1 MFESVSVDARRL
13 LIVTGFIAAVSW
25 GLIPVSIHLF
35 AQGRYPLVALFCAV
49 ICIGPILLYR
59 AGFAWLAFWGTFVLG
74 ALGLVCVLY
83 LPAPDMPQNL
93 FYVVLYILF
102 GLPVIPFLI
111 PWIRT
116 GELPAPAHNTLSR
129 TKQ

>member
-1 MFESVSVDARRL
+1 MLERFSVDARGL
-13 LIVTGFIAAVSW
+13 LIVTGFVTAVSW

-35 AQGRYPLVALFCAV
+35 AQGRYALAALFCAV

-59 AGFAWLAFWGTFVLG
+59 AGFAWLAFWGTLVLVG
-74 ALGLVCVLY
+74 LGLVCVLY

-93 FYVVLYILF
+93 LYTTLYILF
-102 GLPVIPFLI
+102 GLPIIPFLA
-111 PWIRT
+111 PWVRAR
-116 GELPAPAHNTLSR
+116 ELPAPTHKTLSR